1 MPTSRICHLLNEKSW
16 RIGRQCAVFMH
27 LMSISWR
34 TRHVSGVVLP
44 TLFAFAYLDYWLC
57 SWHTQSF
64 YACETYNWGDIS
76 NYYINPWA
84 NDGSQYVGREYKLG
98 VALYSQTPEN
108 HQVRYWTY
116 PIVNW

>member
-1 MPTSRICHLLNEKSW
+1 
-16 RIGRQCAVFMH
+16 
-27 LMSISWR
+27 MSISWR